1 MSQLTFYIFAVTDS
15 YNQMIYSNLLFYKM
29 QLQNTKLDYILV
41 VYCLLYRVFSDIF
54 KIHIN
59 LLSAKIS
66 PKNLEFELEEIL

>member
-1 MSQLTFYIFAVTDS
+1 
-15 YNQMIYSNLLFYKM
+15 M

-66 PKNLEFELEEIL
+66 PKNLEFEPEEILYFPYL